1 MKTRNIKYIDVLVTP
16 SEEDRKEVL
25 NEVTEYANQLG
36 TAADMNTFIRSTGSV
51 VPFSEI
57 AINKTVYPNDVVAR
71 LDSVTINEV
80 YGPYYNQADDSYNAF
95 KIIAKQTAPDSIQYR
110 QIQVYA
116 EDAAKTAT
124 LADSIFNALKDGADF
139 ADIAK

>member
-1 MKTRNIKYIDVLVTP
+1 
-16 SEEDRKEVL
+16 
-25 NEVTEYANQLG
+25 
-36 TAADMNTFIRSTGSV
+36 MNTFIRSTGSV

-95 KIIAKQTAPDSIQYR
+95 KIIAKQTAPTQSNIVKFRYMP
-110 QIQVYA
+110 
-116 EDAAKTAT
+116 KM
-124 LADSIFNALKDGADF
+124 LLKPQLSR
-139 ADIAK
+139 

>member
-1 MKTRNIKYIDVLVTP
+1 MPAV
-16 SEEDRKEVL
+16 
-25 NEVTEYANQLG
+25 
-36 TAADMNTFIRSTGSV
+36 SV

-110 QIQVYA
+110 QIQV
-116 EDAAKTAT
+116 
-124 LADSIFNALKDGADF
+124 
-139 ADIAK
+139 